1 MSADELA
8 ALGRSLERLALDL
21 LDALRDGVISV
32 DELVR
37 LGCDVP
43 AVIQAAADLAR
54 PDDLT
59 RAERARAARI
69 MRRAGRR
76 ALLLAR
82 RNEET
87 PPSPGEPTGETIPD
101 RGRHTQAGHRCS
113 RSKTT

>member
-1 MSADELA
+1 MSAAELA

-21 LDALRDGVISV
+21 LDALRDGVLSG

-43 AVIQAAADLAR
+43 AVVRAAADLAR

-59 RAERARAARI
+59 RAERAKAARI

-76 ALLLAR
+76 AAR
-82 RNEET
+82 RLA
-87 PPSPGEPTGETIPD
+87 G
-101 RGRHTQAGHRCS
+101 GRH
-113 RSKTT
+113 

>member
-1 MSADELA
+1 MSETELA

-76 ALLLAR
+76 ALLRAR

-87 PPSPGEPTGETIPD
+87 PPSPGEPTG
-101 RGRHTQAGHRCS
+101 
-113 RSKTT
+113 

>member
-1 MSADELA
+1 VSAAELA

-21 LDALRDGVISV
+21 LDALRDGVVSV

-43 AVIQAAADLAR
+43 AVIQAAADLAH

-59 RAERARAARI
+59 RAERAKAARI

-76 ALLLAR
+76 ALLRAR
-82 RNEET
+82 HGDEA
-87 PPSPGEPTGETIPD
+87 PPSPGEP
-101 RGRHTQAGHRCS
+101 AGS
-113 RSKTT
+113 